1 MSLPIPFIQSAS
13 LPSQLIRRTAFS
25 PKSPI
30 PPVFLYSFNQTDL
43 LSPDPVFKDQA
54 YHSLDNPFLFYLPP
68 VACSSAPPA
77 FRGTVRAYSK
87 ACVDLV
93 NGDEPWEVYG
103 VERRTRVFDG
113 EDVRLI
119 SEEEGNVKRWGAFSN
134 TDERAEMFTGRVPLM
149 YNLMYEA
156 MMYATGLP

>member
-1 MSLPIPFIQSAS
+1 M
-13 LPSQLIRRTAFS
+13 
-25 PKSPI
+25 
-30 PPVFLYSFNQTDL
+30 
-43 LSPDPVFKDQA
+43 
-54 YHSLDNPFLFYLPP
+54 
-68 VACSSAPPA
+68 
-77 FRGTVRAYSK
+77 
-87 ACVDLV
+87 V

-113 EDVRLI
+113 ENVRLI